1 MKQRDDRGVPD
12 VVRQPL
18 AVRPT
23 SRRPLEAELIRFPR
37 IVGLLARAVWS
48 LCMPTRRYGL
58 EASPSDAVH
67 STRLLC
73 RSYVGRV
80 MLPRSVRVLIAE
92 DERRLADA
100 IARGLRREGMAV
112 DLAPDGSDALIKARV
127 VRYDVL
133 VLDRDLPGVH
143 GDDVCR
149 RVRDEQPDTGIL
161 MLTAASAL
169 EDLVQGL
176 SLGADDYLP
185 KPFRFA
191 ELVARIHALAR
202 RATPSRPPV
211 LRHDDL
217 ELDPARRT
225 LTRAGRPIELAR
237 KEFAVLETLMSA
249 DGATV
254 SAEELLERVWDE
266 HTDPFTNV
274 VRMTIMTLRRKLGA
288 PPVVETVI
296 GVGYRLI

>member
-1 MKQRDDRGVPD
+1 M
-12 VVRQPL
+12 
-18 AVRPT
+18 
-23 SRRPLEAELIRFPR
+23 
-37 IVGLLARAVWS
+37 
-48 LCMPTRRYGL
+48 
-58 EASPSDAVH
+58 
-67 STRLLC
+67 
-73 RSYVGRV
+73 
-80 MLPRSVRVLIAE
+80 RVLVAE

-112 DLAPDGSDALIKARV
+112 DLAPDGSDALFKTRI

-143 GDDVCR
+143 GDEVCR
-149 RVRDEQPDTGIL
+149 TVRGERPETGIL
-161 MLTAASAL
+161 MLTAAGTL
-169 EDLVQGL
+169 EDVVEGL
-176 SLGADDYLP
+176 ALGADDYLS

-211 LRHDDL
+211 LRHREI

-225 LTRAGRPIELAR
+225 MTRAGTQVELAR
-237 KEFAVLETLMSA
+237 KEFAVLEVLMGSE
-249 DGATV
+249 GATV

-274 VRMTIMTLRRKLGA
+274 VRMTIMTLRRKLGE
-288 PPVVETVI
+288 PVAIETVI
-296 GVGYRLI
+296 GVGYRMA